1 MKRSTTLFSLL
12 GVLILSLCF
21 TVGYAQCDGDN
32 ASYLYYGAKS
42 NSPCKT
48 GFALVIADSNGQ
60 HVTPTSAMTLPH
72 FKGGNKAM
80 CRYIN
85 KTMVYPVNLKNQ
97 RISGTTVVQAK
108 VKSDSTLSDIEV
120 VSSSGYQEFDDEAL
134 RIVKSFPN
142 LVPSTQSCEAQD
154 LLAQFTINFNIEEEE
169 ERDRRKAE
177 EAENQAMQEEVEQI
191 GPITLYFDNDYP
203 DPRTVKETT
212 DKQYMEL
219 YENYKVKKDEYMKKS
234 TTAEAKSAVADFFDD
249 EVYGGKDR
257 LEKITKL
264 LVKALKKDKHIS
276 FNISGFASPLAASDY
291 NKHLSARRI
300 ESVLNYMKQAEGGF
314 LAPYIN
320 GEKSGLSIYKNPN
333 GEVKDNSDKNTTQGV
348 YGLTAAKDRKIVIDN
363 IQVR

>member
-12 GVLILSLCF
+12 GILILSFCV

-42 NSPCKT
+42 KSPCKT

-85 KTMVYPVNLKNQ
+85 KTMVYPANLKSQ
-97 RISGTTVVQAK
+97 RVSGTTVVQAK

-120 VSSSGYQEFDDEAL
+120 VSSSGYKEFDDEAL

-177 EAENQAMQEEVEQI
+177 EAENQAMQEEIESI

-219 YENYKVKKDEYMKKS
+219 YENYKVKKNEYQQKS
-234 TTAEAKSAVADFFDD
+234 TTTEAKAAIASFFDD

-257 LEKITKL
+257 LEKITKF

-333 GEVKDNSDKNTTQGV
+333 GEVKDNSDKNVTQGV